1 MLRMF
6 RPYNF
11 SWIAGCFSVTMA
23 PRYEM
28 CVGME
33 KGHKTTKNV
42 QKVEFFNFVKCVQPV
57 LRIHLILMRIRIL
70 NPHWKKMDPDP
81 GYFFWWTI
89 QKWGHFY
96 NLYNSG
102 SQKLADSKHC
112 LNHPCLSK
120 LILGG
125 PDPLDYITVYSNQG
139 NCTHWHYVSSGL
151 SDLHGDGRGVI
162 KKIRKKIDL
171 KNIYSPF

>member
-11 SWIAGCFSVTMA
+11 TWIAGCFSVTMA

-70 NPHWKKMDPDP
+70 NPHWKKWIRIQVIYSRFTEFFLSKKIFKCFIFFA
-81 GYFFWWTI
+81 YFYPKTWWTI
-89 QKWGHFY
+89 QKWGNFII
-96 NLYNSG
+96 SFF
-102 SQKLADSKHC
+102 K
-112 LNHPCLSK
+112 
-120 LILGG
+120 
-125 PDPLDYITVYSNQG
+125 
-139 NCTHWHYVSSGL
+139 SSE
-151 SDLHGDGRGVI
+151 SWV
-162 KKIRKKIDL
+162 
-171 KNIYSPF
+171 

>member
-96 NLYNSG
+96 NLFF
-102 SQKLADSKHC
+102 QKFRVEFSSKD
-112 LNHPCLSK
+112 LSAVFGWYFTPWIRIQEAK
-120 LILGG
+120 ILR
-125 PDPLDYITVYSNQG
+125 IQI
-139 NCTHWHYVSSGL
+139 L
-151 SDLHGDGRGVI
+151 STD
-162 KKIRKKIDL
+162 
-171 KNIYSPF
+171 KNILKVITPPRSEWGKYTRDLIIVWCRTL